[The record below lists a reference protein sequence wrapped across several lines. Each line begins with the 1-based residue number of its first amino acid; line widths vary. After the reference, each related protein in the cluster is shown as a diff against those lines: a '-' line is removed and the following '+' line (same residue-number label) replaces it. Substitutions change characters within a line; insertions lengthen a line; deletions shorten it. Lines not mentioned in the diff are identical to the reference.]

1 MAVLQMQKVS
11 ICALKRDRKAI
22 LEKIQSMGIMEV
34 SQIQEDIQGLEKMN
48 TQTARS
54 MFEKNAAS
62 ADTAL
67 GILAEYVPEK
77 SSMFASLEGKKLVD
91 KESFEQAV
99 ERKDKVMSVA
109 ASIISQ
115 QKKIGEYRAN
125 IQKLENQIESL
136 EPWMNLDVPM
146 AFRGTKKT
154 AFLPGSFS
162 QELTL
167 EDIYGMILEGAQE
180 AVGADVAILSSGKD
194 GTYVA
199 VLCLREDE
207 EEVEEALRKGG
218 FSRPSQLTAQI
229 PARAKESL
237 QNQIQDLKEEIK
249 KCQEEIS
256 RYAYERTNLRLV
268 SDYFRARAQKYEVL
282 GTLPQSRSAF
292 LISGYVPKKAVAAL
306 EKALDKFVL
315 SMEVE
320 DVPEDEEA
328 PVLLKNNKF
337 TESVEGIVA
346 SFGLPAKGE
355 IDPTAIMSFFYVFFF
370 GMMLSDAAYGIL
382 VFLVCFILVK
392 KFPRMDSSM
401 RKSLKLF
408 MYGGLSTL
416 IWGILFG
423 GYFGDAIDVVA
434 ETFFHVNVP
443 EGGLIKAL
451 WFVPLNDPMKLLLFS
466 MAFGLIH
473 LFTGLGIKGYLL
485 VRDKKYLDF
494 FCDVVLWYVFLIGL
508 LLMLIPSSLFA
519 SISQMDP
526 GAFPPAMSGAGKVL
540 AVIGLIGLVLMSGR
554 SSKNVVL
561 RLALGL
567 YDVYNV
573 TGWLSDVLSYS
584 RLLALGLATGVIA
597 SVVNQMG
604 SMLGGS
610 IPGAIVFIL
619 VFIVGHTMNLAIN
632 LLGAYVHTNRLQ
644 YVEFFG
650 KFYEGGGKPFEPFF
664 ANTKYVDVKEETH
677 L

>member
-1 MAVLQMQKVS
+1 MAVMQMQKVS
-11 ICALKRDRKAI
+11 ICALKRDRKAV

-34 SQIQEDIQGLEKMN
+34 SQIREDIPGLEKMN

-77 SSMFASLEGKKLVD
+77 TSMFAGLEGKKLVD
-91 KESFEQAV
+91 RQSFDQAV
-99 ERKDKVMSVA
+99 ERKDKVMGVA
-109 ASIISQ
+109 ASVISQ

-136 EPWMNLDVPM
+136 EPWMKLDVPM
-146 AFRGTKKT
+146 AFRGTDKT

-167 EDIYGMILEGAQE
+167 EDIYGMILEDAQE
-180 AVGADVAILSSGKD
+180 AGGADVTVLSSGKD

-207 EEVEEALRKGG
+207 GKIEEALRKGG

-237 QNQIQDLKEEIK
+237 QNQIQDLKEEIR

-268 SDYFRARAQKYEVL
+268 SDYFRARARKYEVL

-306 EKALDKFVL
+306 EKALDRFVL
-315 SMEVE
+315 NMEVE
-320 DVPEDEEA
+320 EVPEEEEA

-434 ETFFHVNVP
+434 RTFFHVNVP
-443 EGGLIKAL
+443 EGGLVKAL
-451 WFVPLNDPMKLLLFS
+451 WFVPLNDPMKLLLYS

-526 GAFPPAMSGAGKVL
+526 SAFPPAMSAAAKALAVL
-540 AVIGLIGLVLMSGR
+540 ALIGLALMSGR
-554 SSKNVVL
+554 SSKNMVL

-604 SMLGGS
+604 SMMGDS

-619 VFIVGHTMNLAIN
+619 VFIIGHAMNLAIN

-650 KFYEGGGKPFEPFF
+650 KFYEGGGKPFEPFW
-664 ANTKYVDVKEETH
+664 ANTKYVDVKEETY

>member
-167 EDIYGMILEGAQE
+167 EEIYGMILEGAQE
-180 AVGADVAILSSGKD
+180 AAGADVTILSSGKD

-320 DVPEDEEA
+320 EVPEDEEA